1 MQHRQ
6 QASGELQA
14 PGYSFV
20 YSYLALG
27 ILLLIGVF
35 IFLPRVTSG

>member
-6 QASGELQA
+6 QVSGGFNA
-14 PGYSFV
+14 PEYISV